1 MEVCRDNS
9 LFVSRSVTF
18 WNSVPHGKLPKAWF
32 LSSKQ
37 QHGRKG
43 ENIVCEKVIFIG
55 FVLAFRA
62 FEVYIKMFRGIITP
76 RRVFPS
82 NFIARKSTY
91 RGVQEALDSNSSV
104 SRDTKYAAS
113 RRGSFFQ
120 EAPRLGNQFSGD
132 LFLQSYL
139 KRILPYEV

>member
-1 MEVCRDNS
+1 M
-9 LFVSRSVTF
+9 
-18 WNSVPHGKLPKAWF
+18 
-32 LSSKQ
+32 
-37 QHGRKG
+37 
-43 ENIVCEKVIFIG
+43 CEKVIFIG
-55 FVLAFRA
+55 FVLTFRA
-62 FEVYIKMFRGIITP
+62 FEVYIKMFRAIITP

-91 RGVQEALDSNSSV
+91 RGVQEAFDLDRHAISNSSV

-139 KRILPYEV
+139 KRILPYEVGLCM